1 MSGRLSSFNSP
12 FLLGFD
18 QIEQTIDRLAKSA
31 GDGYPPYNIEQLA
44 NGDLRI
50 TVAVAGFDMSELSIH
65 LEGRQL
71 VIRGK
76 QEPSAQAERI
86 FLHRGIAARQFQR
99 SFLLAEDIEV
109 TDAHLSHGL
118 LHVDLTQPPP
128 VDKVQRISIRDT
140 KDADSAT
147 GKNGKGASGSM
158 AVEKS

>member
-1 MSGRLSSFNSP
+1 MVPTGA
-12 FLLGFD
+12 
-18 QIEQTIDRLAKSA
+18 LA
-31 GDGYPPYNIEQLA
+31 
-44 NGDLRI
+44 
-50 TVAVAGFDMSELSIH
+50 DMSELFIH

-128 VDKVQRISIRDT
+128 VDKVQRISIRDA
-140 KDADSAT
+140 KEA
-147 GKNGKGASGSM
+147 GGKGASGSM